1 MRISDWSSDV
11 CSSDLGR
18 WKEQHFRAH
27 ERHDARSFRIPLG
40 PAYADANRSVAGFP
54 HLEAA
59 IAGAE
64 IVIFFIAWPV
74 GNMTFAIDA
83 HDFAGIIDH
92 GQRVIMM
99 LPVTLEEAGR
109 DIDVEL
115 GRQSLHGQQI
125 GRAHAELQ
133 SLMRISYA
141 VFCLKK
147 KKEHSTTRQ
156 HTTHTIATTT

>member
-11 CSSDLGR
+11 CSSDLV
-18 WKEQHFRAH
+18 
-27 ERHDARSFRIPLG
+27 
-40 PAYADANRSVAGFP
+40 PAYADANRSGAGFP

-59 IAGAE
+59 IAGAG
-64 IVIFFIAWPV
+64 IVFFFIAWPV

-115 GRQSLHGQQI
+115 GRQSLHGQHSGLLSPRTRLQI
-125 GRAHAELQ
+125 GRAHVELQ
-133 SLMRISYA
+133 SLMRTSYA
-141 VFCLKK
+141 VFCLK
-147 KKEHSTTRQ
+147 T
-156 HTTHTIATTT
+156 

>member
-11 CSSDLGR
+11 CSSDLQHGAAPHPAGVQIGIIGLRSYGR

-27 ERHDARSFRIPLG
+27 QRHDARSFRIPLV

-64 IVIFFIAWPV
+64 IIFFFVAWPV
-74 GNMTFAIDA
+74 GDMTFAIDA
-83 HDFAGIIDH
+83 HDFT
-92 GQRVIMM
+92 RRS
-99 LPVTLEEAGR
+99 EEHT
-109 DIDVEL
+109 
-115 GRQSLHGQQI
+115 S
-125 GRAHAELQ
+125 ELQ
-133 SLMRISYA
+133 SLMRISFA

-147 KKEHSTTRQ
+147 KTQKK
-156 HTTHTIATTT
+156 

>member
-27 ERHDARSFRIPLG
+27 QRHDARSFRIPLV

-64 IVIFFIAWPV
+64 IVFFFIAWPV

-83 HDFAGIIDH
+83 HEDRKSVVG
-92 GQRVIMM
+92 GESGSVRVY
-99 LPVTLEEAGR
+99 
-109 DIDVEL
+109 L
-115 GRQSLHGQQI
+115 GVGGTIKNKRTIESQI
-125 GRAHAELQ
+125 
-133 SLMRISYA
+133 
-141 VFCLKK
+141 
-147 KKEHSTTRQ
+147 
-156 HTTHTIATTT
+156 